1 VIPPLIVTKY
11 TLPPERPR
19 QVARKSLME
28 RLLAGLDRKCTLIA
42 APAGF
47 GKSTAAAE
55 LARRSGWPAAWLSLD
70 RSDND
75 PVRWGAYLVQAVRHA
90 GVPVAQPDE
99 RPPLDALIATLIN
112 GVVACGS
119 PLILVLDD
127 YHLISS
133 SEIHEAVALLLELL
147 PPHFHLVITTRTRPP
162 LPLARLKV
170 RGVLAEIT
178 GVDLRFSQAEA
189 AAFLHGVMGLDL
201 PPEGV
206 LDLTARTD
214 GWAAGLQL
222 AALSLQTAPDRAA
235 ALRSFNG
242 SNPDLLDYLVDEVIR
257 HQPEAVQ
264 TFLLQTS
271 ILERLSGPLC
281 EAVTG
286 QPEGHRTLQAL
297 EQANLFIFPLDPE
310 RRWYRYHPLFAEF
323 LMARLRDQTGAPGVA
338 ALHRRAADW
347 FHQRG
352 QFDAAIDHL
361 MEAGNYEQAADWLKD
376 GFADWGAR
384 AAPTTLHRWVT
395 QLPEP
400 VLKERPRVAI
410 MAAWAL
416 ITSSAV
422 QAEPMFTLALDYLDM
437 AARALKQA
445 GAGGAD
451 VREVRGVLAA
461 VRIAMAPWAP
471 MRLDPTAIKL
481 DAARA
486 VGLAE
491 EARELLPE
499 DSLLWRSVISN
510 SMGAVFMR
518 ASHFAGA
525 ARAFGEA
532 ARLGVRSGS
541 LTAAITAMQRE
552 AQLLIAL
559 GQAGRASGVYQE
571 AMRLAAGQNAEALPA
586 LAPIY
591 LGMGQLRYEWNELT
605 EAATTLEE
613 AIWRYGTG
621 GASPEAL
628 LSLARVRQAQGDA
641 ESARALVEQAAGLLA
656 SLPSLRAATAAVWP
670 NGVRV
675 LLAQGDVAGA
685 RRWVEAAGVEPDPQP
700 DLWRAPEYFALARV
714 LVAEGQAASAV
725 PLLSTLGE
733 IAGATGCRGLEA
745 ECRVI
750 EALALHALGEGREAR
765 AALRAALE
773 LTAAEG
779 LLRLYADG
787 GPAVGAPLVQVAGE
801 LRRDRSEG
809 AVLRSYVERLLAIL
823 PEDIHGR
830 ARVPAPASL
839 PESLTEREQEIL
851 QLIATGSSNPDI
863 ARELFMGVSTVKWH
877 LLNIFGKL
885 QVRNRTEAVTRA
897 RSFGLL

>member
-1 VIPPLIVTKY
+1 
-11 TLPPERPR
+11 
-19 QVARKSLME
+19 ME
-28 RLLAGLDRKCTLIA
+28 RLLGGLDRKCTLIA

-47 GKSTAAAE
+47 GKSTVAAE

-75 PVRWGAYLVQAVRHA
+75 PVRWGAYLIQAVRQA
-90 GVPVAQPDE
+90 GVPVAYAEVPS
-99 RPPLDALIATLIN
+99 PLDALVATLIN
-112 GVVACGS
+112 AVVAGGS
-119 PLILVLDD
+119 PLVLVLDD
-127 YHLISS
+127 YHLINA

-162 LPLARLKV
+162 LPLARLKAK
-170 RGVLAEIT
+170 GGLAEIT
-178 GVDLRFSQAEA
+178 GADLRFSREEA

-201 PPEGV
+201 PREGV
-206 LDLTARTD
+206 LDLAARTE
-214 GWAAGLQL
+214 GWVAGLQL

-235 ALRSFNG
+235 ALRGFNG
-242 SNPDLLDYLVDEVIR
+242 SNPDLLDYLVDEVIG
-257 HQPEAVQ
+257 HQPEEVQ

-286 QPEGHRTLQAL
+286 QPDSHRTLQAL
-297 EQANLFIFPLDPE
+297 EQANLFIFPLDPQ

-323 LMARLRDQTGAPGVA
+323 LSARLRDQVGAPGIA

-347 FHQRG
+347 FHQCG
-352 QFDAAIDHL
+352 QFDDAIDHL
-361 MEAGNYEQAADWLKD
+361 LEAGSYELAADWLSD
-376 GFADWGAR
+376 DFADWGAWV
-384 AAPTTLHRWVT
+384 APATLHRWVT
-395 QLPEP
+395 RLPKL
-400 VLKERPRVAI
+400 VLQQRPRVAI

-416 ITSSAV
+416 ISSGAV
-422 QAEPMFTLALDYLDM
+422 QAERMFALALDYLDM

-445 GAGGAD
+445 GASGAD
-451 VREVRGVLAA
+451 VREDRGVVAA

-471 MRLDPTAIKL
+471 MRMDATGIKL
-481 DAARA
+481 DSAYA
-486 VGLAE
+486 VQLAH

-499 DSLLWRSVISN
+499 DSLVWRSVISN
-510 SMGAVFMR
+510 SLGAVFLR
-518 ASHFAGA
+518 ACHFTGA
-525 ARAFGEA
+525 AQAFGEA
-532 ARLGVRSGS
+532 ARLGARSGS
-541 LTAAITAMQRE
+541 LTAALAAMHRE
-552 AQLLIAL
+552 AQLLVAL
-559 GQAGRASGVYQE
+559 GQPGRAAEVYRE
-571 AMRLAAGQNAEALPA
+571 ALRLAAGQGAEAHPD
-586 LAPIY
+586 LAAVY

-605 EAATTLEE
+605 EAAAALEE
-613 AIWRYGTG
+613 AIQRYGAS

-628 LSLARVRQAQGDA
+628 LALARVRQAQGSA
-641 ESARALVEQAAGLLA
+641 ESARTLVEQAAGLLA
-656 SLPSLRAATAAVWP
+656 SRPNLRAAAAAVWP
-670 NGVRV
+670 QGVRV

-714 LVAEGQAASAV
+714 LVAEGQALSAL
-725 PLLSTLGE
+725 PLLSTLRE

-750 EALALHALGEGREAR
+750 EGMALHALGESREAR

-787 GPAVGAPLVQVAGE
+787 GQAVGALLAQVAGE
-801 LRRDRSEG
+801 VRRDRGEG
-809 AVLRSYVERLLAIL
+809 AALRGYVERLLAVL
-823 PEDIHGR
+823 PEANQTR
-830 ARVPAPASL
+830 APARL
-839 PESLTEREQEIL
+839 AEPLTEREQEIL
-851 QLIATGSSNPDI
+851 QLIATGSSNPEI
-863 ARELFMGVSTVKWH
+863 ARELYMGVSTVKWH

-897 RSFGLL
+897 RSLGLL